1 MWAPGAHI
9 ATIPANRVQR
19 ESCSAASPCTVL
31 QDNIMLATAGETM
44 RAKRESAPRRGR
56 AGRRFRTWLACFSL
70 LLQLAATA
78 GHFHR
83 EDFTFIAVG
92 KAALPANGVQGT
104 PTQPGGQPTLPA
116 HDDCSLC
123 FSLQL
128 AGASALPAPVVL
140 VVPDEHATVL
150 PSSATA
156 LRLTAAAHLLF
167 QTRAPPIA

>member
-83 EDFTFIAVG
+83 EDFTFIAAG

-104 PTQPGGQPTLPA
+104 PTQPGGHST
-116 HDDCSLC
+116 
-123 FSLQL
+123 
-128 AGASALPAPVVL
+128 LPAPVVL